1 MPKLSAVA
9 AKPAAV
15 IEADDGLYMEDVLRI
30 VRDALDSK
38 KAEQIRVY
46 DLRKVVD
53 YLDYIVLACGTTEIH
68 NRALADNVM
77 SELARHDILN
87 DDLQGYRKGDWI
99 LIDYGVMV
107 VHVFLPG
114 LREYYRLDELW
125 SGGEEIT
132 FD

>member
-1 MPKLSAVA
+1 
-9 AKPAAV
+9 
-15 IEADDGLYMEDVLRI
+15 
-30 VRDALDSK
+30 
-38 KAEQIRVY
+38 
-46 DLRKVVD
+46 
-53 YLDYIVLACGTTEIH
+53 
-68 NRALADNVM
+68 M

>member
-1 MPKLSAVA
+1 MPNMSAVVTST
-9 AKPAAV
+9 AV
-15 IEADDGLYMEDVLRI
+15 EDDEGLYMEDVLRI

-38 KAEQIRVY
+38 KAEQIKIY
-46 DLRKVVD
+46 DLREIVD

-77 SELARHDILN
+77 SELGRHAILN

-99 LIDYGVMV
+99 LIDYEVMV

-125 SGGEEIT
+125 SGGEEIR